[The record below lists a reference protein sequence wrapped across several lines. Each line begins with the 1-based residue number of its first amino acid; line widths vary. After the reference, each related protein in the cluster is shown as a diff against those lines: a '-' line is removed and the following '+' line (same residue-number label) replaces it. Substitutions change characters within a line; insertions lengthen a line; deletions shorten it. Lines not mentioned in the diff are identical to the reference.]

1 MPYPADMTDWDAR
14 YTEEGW
20 AFGTE
25 PNDFLR
31 EEADRLPKGRVLCL
45 AEGQG
50 RNAVWLAQRGHTVT
64 AMDQS
69 RVGLES
75 ARELAAERGVEITTV
90 RADLADFEIEP
101 GAWQGIVSIYAHVS
115 GDVRAR
121 VHARVE
127 RGLAPGGVF
136 VLEAYRP
143 EQIGRGTGGPS
154 EDDRMV
160 NLERLR
166 RELPSLEFLVA
177 REVDREVL
185 EGHRHRGMSS
195 VVQLVARR
203 RG

>member
-1 MPYPADMTDWDAR
+1 MTDWDAR
-14 YTEEGW
+14 YHEEGW
-20 AFGTE
+20 AFGKE

-31 EEADRLPKGRVLCL
+31 EAADRLPANGRMLCL

-50 RNAVWLAQRGHTVT
+50 RNAVWLAQRGHEVT

-69 RVGLES
+69 AAGLEG
-75 ARELAAERGVEITTV
+75 AKQLAAERGVTLTTV
-90 RADLADFEIEP
+90 RADLAEFEIEP
-101 GAWQGIVSIYAHVS
+101 GAWQGIVSIFAHVD
-115 GDVRAR
+115 GALRAR

-154 EDDRMV
+154 DDDRMV
-160 NLERLR
+160 NLARLR
-166 RELPSLEFLVA
+166 RELPTLEFLVA
-177 REVDREVL
+177 REIDREVL
-185 EGHRHRGMSS
+185 EGVRHRGMSS

-203 RG
+203 RE

>member
-1 MPYPADMTDWDAR
+1 MLPAMTDWDAR
-14 YTEEGW
+14 YTDEGW
-20 AFGTE
+20 AFGKE

-31 EEADRLPKGRVLCL
+31 EQGDLLPPGRVLCL

-50 RNAVWLAQRGHTVT
+50 RNAVWLAQRGHEVT

-69 RVGLES
+69 AVGLEG
-75 ARELAAERGVEITTV
+75 ARRLAAERGITLTTL
-90 RADLADFEIEP
+90 RADLDEFEIEP

-115 GDVRAR
+115 GDVRRR

-127 RGLAPGGVF
+127 KGLAPGGVF
-136 VLEAYRP
+136 LLEAYRP

-166 RELPSLEFLVA
+166 RELPSLEFVVA
-177 REVDREVL
+177 REVEREVL
-185 EGHRHRGMSS
+185 EGHRHKGMSS

>member
-1 MPYPADMTDWDAR
+1 MTDWDAR
-14 YTEEGW
+14 YAEPEW
-20 AFGTE
+20 AFGTD

-31 EEADRLPKGRVLCL
+31 EEAARLPAGRVLCL

-50 RNAVWLAQRGHTVT
+50 RNAVWLAQRGYTVT

-69 RVGLES
+69 AKGLER
-75 ARELAAERGVEITTV
+75 ARELAAARGVKIGTV
-90 RADLADFEIEP
+90 CADLAEFAIEP
-101 GAWQGIVSIYAHVS
+101 GAWQGIVSIFAHVT
-115 GDVRAR
+115 GDVRAQ

-127 RGLAPGGVF
+127 QGLAPGGVF

-154 EDDRMV
+154 EDERMV
-160 NLERLR
+160 NLARLR
-166 RELPSLEFLVA
+166 RELPSLEFLVE

>member
-1 MPYPADMTDWDAR
+1 MLPAMTDWDAR
-14 YTEEGW
+14 YNEEGW
-20 AFGTE
+20 AFGKE

-31 EEADRLPKGRVLCL
+31 EAADRLPANGRMLCL

-50 RNAVWLAQRGHTVT
+50 RNAVWLAQRGHEVT

-69 RVGLES
+69 AAGLEG
-75 ARELAAERGVEITTV
+75 AKQLAAERGVTLTTV
-90 RADLADFEIEP
+90 RADLAEFELEP
-101 GAWQGIVSIYAHVS
+101 GAWQGIVSIFAHVD
-115 GDVRAR
+115 GALRAR

-154 EDDRMV
+154 DNDRMV
-160 NLERLR
+160 NLARLR
-166 RELPSLEFLVA
+166 RELPTLEFLVA
-177 REVDREVL
+177 REIDREVL

-203 RG
+203 PA

>member
-1 MPYPADMTDWDAR
+1 MLPAMTDWDAR
-14 YTEEGW
+14 YNEEGW
-20 AFGTE
+20 AFGKE

-31 EEADRLPKGRVLCL
+31 EAADRLPASGRVLCL

-50 RNAVWLAQRGHTVT
+50 RNAVWLAQRGHEVT

-69 RVGLES
+69 AAGLEG
-75 ARELAAERGVEITTV
+75 AKQLAAERGVTLTTV
-90 RADLADFEIEP
+90 RADLAEFEIEP
-101 GAWQGIVSIYAHVS
+101 GAWQGIVSIFAHVD
-115 GDVRAR
+115 GALRAR

-154 EDDRMV
+154 DDDRMV
-160 NLERLR
+160 NLARLR
-166 RELPSLEFLVA
+166 RELPTLEFLVA
-177 REVDREVL
+177 REIDREVL

-203 RG
+203 PA

>member
-1 MPYPADMTDWDAR
+1 MTDWDAR
-14 YTEEGW
+14 YAEPEW

-31 EEADRLPKGRVLCL
+31 EEANRLPAGRVLCL

-50 RNAVWLAQRGHTVT
+50 RNAVWLAQRGYAVT

-69 RVGLES
+69 AKGLER
-75 ARELAAERGVEITTV
+75 ARALAAERGVKIGTV
-90 RADLADFEIEP
+90 CADLADFAIEP
-101 GAWQGIVSIYAHVS
+101 GTWQGIVSIYAHVA
-115 GDVRAR
+115 GDVRAL

-127 RGLAPGGVF
+127 QGLAPGGVF
-136 VLEAYRP
+136 LLEAYRP

-154 EDDRMV
+154 EDERMV
-160 NLERLR
+160 NLARLR

-203 RG
+203 RS

>member
-1 MPYPADMTDWDAR
+1 MTDWDAR
-14 YTEEGW
+14 YAEEGW

-31 EEADRLPKGRVLCL
+31 EQAHQLPPGRVLCL

-50 RNAVWLAQRGHTVT
+50 RNAVWLAQGGHDVT

-69 RVGLES
+69 AFGLEG
-75 ARELAAERGVEITTV
+75 ARQLAAERGVKITTV
-90 RADLADFEIEP
+90 RADLAEFEIEP
-101 GAWQGIVSIYAHVS
+101 GAWAGIVSIYAHVAR
-115 GDVRAR
+115 DIRAR
-121 VHARVE
+121 THAQVE

-143 EQIGRGTGGPS
+143 EQIGRGTGGPP
-154 EDDRMV
+154 EDERMV

-166 RELPSLEFLVA
+166 RELPTLEFVIA

>member
-1 MPYPADMTDWDAR
+1 MTDWDAR
-14 YTEEGW
+14 YHEEGW
-20 AFGTE
+20 AFGKE

-31 EEADRLPKGRVLCL
+31 EAADRLPANGRVLCL

-50 RNAVWLAQRGHTVT
+50 RTAVWLAQRGHEVT

-69 RVGLES
+69 AAGLEG
-75 ARELAAERGVEITTV
+75 AKQLAAERGVTLTTV
-90 RADLADFEIEP
+90 RADLAEFEIEP
-101 GAWQGIVSIYAHVS
+101 GAWQGIVSIFAHVD
-115 GDVRAR
+115 GALRAR

-143 EQIGRGTGGPS
+143 EQIGRGTGGPPD
-154 EDDRMV
+154 DDRMV
-160 NLERLR
+160 NLARLR
-166 RELPSLEFLVA
+166 RELPTLEFLVA
-177 REVDREVL
+177 REIDREVL

-203 RG
+203 PA

>member
-1 MPYPADMTDWDAR
+1 MLPAMTDWDAR
-14 YTEEGW
+14 YNEEGW
-20 AFGTE
+20 AFGKE

-31 EEADRLPKGRVLCL
+31 EAADRLPANGRMLCL

-50 RNAVWLAQRGHTVT
+50 RNAVWLAQRGHEVT

-69 RVGLES
+69 AAGLEG
-75 ARELAAERGVEITTV
+75 AKQLAAERGVTLTTV
-90 RADLADFEIEP
+90 RADLAEFELEP
-101 GAWQGIVSIYAHVS
+101 GAWQGIVSIFAHVD
-115 GDVRAR
+115 GALRAR

-154 EDDRMV
+154 DDDRMV
-160 NLERLR
+160 NLARLR
-166 RELPSLEFLVA
+166 RELPTLEFLVA
-177 REVDREVL
+177 REIDREVL
-185 EGHRHRGMSS
+185 EGVRHRGMSS

-203 RG
+203 RE

>member
-1 MPYPADMTDWDAR
+1 MLPAMTDWDAR
-14 YTEEGW
+14 YHEEGW
-20 AFGTE
+20 AFGKE

-31 EEADRLPKGRVLCL
+31 EAADRLPASGRVLCL

-50 RNAVWLAQRGHTVT
+50 RNAVWLAQHGHEVT

-69 RVGLES
+69 AAGLEG
-75 ARELAAERGVEITTV
+75 AKQLAAERGVTLTTV
-90 RADLADFEIEP
+90 RADLAEFEIEP
-101 GAWQGIVSIYAHVS
+101 GAWQGIVSIFAHVD
-115 GDVRAR
+115 GALRAR

-143 EQIGRGTGGPS
+143 EQIGRGTGGPPD
-154 EDDRMV
+154 DDRMV
-160 NLERLR
+160 NLARLR
-166 RELPSLEFLVA
+166 RELPTLEFLVA
-177 REVDREVL
+177 REIDREVL

-203 RG
+203 RD

>member
-14 YTEEGW
+14 YAAEGW

-31 EEADRLPKGRVLCL
+31 EQADQLPPGRVLCL

-50 RNAVWLAQRGHTVT
+50 RNAVWLAQRGHDVT

-69 RVGLES
+69 AFGLEG
-75 ARELAAERGVEITTV
+75 ARQLAAERGAKITTV
-90 RADLADFEIEP
+90 RADLETFEIEP
-101 GAWQGIVSIYAHVS
+101 GAWQGIVSIYAHVT
-115 GDVRAR
+115 GDVRSR

-136 VLEAYRP
+136 ILEAYRP

-154 EDDRMV
+154 DDDRMV

-185 EGHRHRGMSS
+185 EGHRHKGMSS